1 MIKIREGLWLGNIW
15 DIESLN
21 QTRIAQ
27 HGITHILSMVE
38 VGGFDSTKFG
48 IVRKE
53 VAIDDVESE
62 NLLIH
67 LEDCLEF
74 IDNAIVVCKGVVLVH
89 CRMGL
94 SRSVSVIVAHLMR
107 SEGLSFAKGLAEVEK
122 MSSVQ
127 APREIYEELR
137 GIDGVIRERGYVP
150 DIKAVLHRR
159 LRLG

>member
-1 MIKIREGLWLGNIW
+1 
-15 DIESLN
+15 
-21 QTRIAQ
+21 TRIAQ

-122 MSSVQ
+122 VSPTAINHGFRKQ
-127 APREIYEELR
+127 L
-137 GIDGVIRERGYVP
+137 
-150 DIKAVLHRR
+150 
-159 LRLG
+159 